1 MICLRPRAARPIVG
15 LMVLLVGAVLPA
27 AAAATTVRGP
37 LAVGDLFPARRG
49 FLQPGPESPKPV
61 EKGEWRFDLLI
72 SAANTL
78 AGTRT
83 IEKALEARP
92 GREPVTLDFL
102 RQFDEGDGVLFLDGQ
117 DHAVR
122 LKVSHGLP
130 SGWQIGFELPLLE
143 AAEGNLDGV
152 AEEFHELLGLDQD
165 GRFGLIKDD
174 HLVFISNGD
183 GVEVFMEDPP
193 GSGVGDLTLSAK
205 RSLPDYGAWQRGFDA
220 ALKLPTG
227 DEKRLMSSGSVDAA
241 LRFLASRPFAFGNW
255 HFHGGVGMIYL
266 GHWQTLGTP
275 PQVNLSGFAAIEWV
289 HRRGGSTVL
298 QLVALESP
306 FQELGI
312 DRLDSASFQLTLGGY
327 VPLSENRWLT
337 LGATENMLH
346 FGSGSDFAFHV
357 GVSTAL
363 R

>member
-1 MICLRPRAARPIVG
+1 
-15 LMVLLVGAVLPA
+15 MVLLVAAVEA
-27 AAAATTVRGP
+27 AGAATTVRGP

-49 FLQPGPESPKPV
+49 FLQPGPESPEPV

-117 DHAVR
+117 DHALR

-130 SGWQIGFELPLLE
+130 NGWQIGFELPLLE
-143 AAEGNLDGV
+143 AAEGNMDGV

-165 GRFGLIKDD
+165 GRFGLLKDD
-174 HLVFISNGD
+174 HFLFISNGND
-183 GVEVFMEDPP
+183 VEVYLEDPP

-205 RSLPDYGAWQRGFDA
+205 RSLPPYGGWQRGFDA

-227 DEKRLMSSGSVDAA
+227 DENRLMSSGSADAS
-241 LRFLASRPFAFGNW
+241 LRFLASRPFRGW
-255 HFHGGVGMIYL
+255 HLHGGAGVIYL
-266 GHWQTLGTP
+266 GHWQTFGTP
-275 PQVNLSGFAAIEWV
+275 PQVTLSGFAAIEWT

-306 FQELGI
+306 FEELGI

-327 VPLSENRWLT
+327 VPLSANRWLT